1 MASLIKWVPWLLTK
15 MRGATKPNQ
24 NNFIN
29 ELTYDY
35 NHIGP

>member
-1 MASLIKWVPWLLTK
+1 MASLIKMGTLVANQSEK
-15 MRGATKPNQ
+15 ATKPNQ
-24 NNFIN
+24 NDYIN